1 MDFIAA
7 DTFSP
12 PSRSS
17 RSSMD
22 GSSRSV
28 RTASPSN
35 SSGIGKHF
43 STVLQRVRGEEGRG
57 DRRETA
63 AIRSSSQSDN
73 KPRVNEAKGG
83 DDSSVRA
90 DRADAPSSKLSEK
103 DRSDQDANR
112 SVKTSRGARGV
123 TGDGE
128 SSLVKDDARSD
139 SHGSESQPG
148 SAPTPLP
155 VATYRINQE
164 RMAREEDS
172 RSSED
177 DHQATTVSS
186 MSTLIPP
193 DSPMPSMTA
202 LATHDDAASLDGAA
216 TQSKDHPEQ
225 PSAMAA
231 LSTKGDASAGPIVNV
246 GLQAVVGGPDTKTA
260 PADVKIHTASSGEET
275 GRSRPQSD
283 GLSQTASNLSSG
295 STPTEGRIDRPMN
308 DAARIVDG
316 VALVRPA
323 ALHSEG
329 HAAANGDKDHV
340 ESKTA
345 TILSFEDPPQSV
357 SGDGN
362 GESKVS
368 VPLLRGHQ
376 SNFDVIKS
384 FVEWRTGQSGSPHDQ
399 AEIEVPQAAVGEH
412 QATGGQPIAAII
424 TGVHGGVGS
433 SSPLPP
439 PPTTPFVSHAQPAMP
454 GNDPADK
461 SAQVMGRSVVFN
473 VAQPDLG
480 QVNIRVAI
488 TNDVVHTHLSADRP
502 EVGQFLINGQD
513 RLQAALQANGLDMG
527 QFRVDI
533 DRQSAGRSFHHGP
546 SQEQGQTW
554 DQGSQGMKW
563 GQSQERQDETRIP
576 LHGLLNLVA

>member
-28 RTASPSN
+28 RTASPSS

-43 STVLQRVRGEEGRG
+43 STVLQRARGEEGRG
-57 DRRETA
+57 DRGEA
-63 AIRSSSQSDN
+63 DDIRSSNRSQN
-73 KPRVNEAKGG
+73 KSQVNEAKGRYG
-83 DDSSVRA
+83 SSIRT
-90 DRADAPSSKLSEK
+90 DRADPPASKASEK

-112 SVKTSRGARGV
+112 SVEVSRGARG
-123 TGDGE
+123 DGE
-128 SSLVKDDARSD
+128 SSAVKDDVRSD
-139 SHGSESQPG
+139 SHGSESQPL
-148 SAPTPLP
+148 SAPTSLP
-155 VATYRINQE
+155 IATHLINQE
-164 RMAREEDS
+164 QARTEEGP
-172 RSSED
+172 RLSED
-177 DHQATTVSS
+177 EHQATTLSS
-186 MSTLIPP
+186 MSPLMPP

-202 LATHDDAASLDGAA
+202 LSTHDDASSLGGTA
-216 TQSKDHPEQ
+216 TQSKDQPGQ
-225 PSAMAA
+225 PSAMSA
-231 LSTKGDASAGPIVNV
+231 LSTKGDAHAGPIMKVDP
-246 GLQAVVGGPDTKTA
+246 QAVVGGADTKNA
-260 PADVKIHTASSGEET
+260 VADVNIHAASSGEET

-283 GLSQTASNLSSG
+283 GLSPNASNLSSG
-295 STPTEGRIDRPMN
+295 STPTDGRIDRPMN

-316 VALVRPA
+316 VGLVRLA
-323 ALHSEG
+323 ASHSEG
-329 HAAANGDKDHV
+329 HAVASGDKDKV
-340 ESKTA
+340 ESKTEV
-345 TILSFEDPPQSV
+345 ILSFEDPPPSV

-376 SNFDVIKS
+376 PSFDATEL
-384 FVEWRTGQSGSPHDQ
+384 FVEWRAGHSGAPHDQ
-399 AEIEVPQAAVGEH
+399 AETEVSQAAVGEH
-412 QATGGQPIAAII
+412 QATGGQPTAA
-424 TGVHGGVGS
+424 TMAGAHGGVGS
-433 SSPLPP
+433 NSPLPS

-454 GNDPADK
+454 GNDPGDK
-461 SAQVMGRSVVFN
+461 SAQVMARSVVFN

-513 RLQAALQANGLDMG
+513 RLQAAFQANGLDMG

-533 DRQSAGRSFHHGP
+533 DRQSAGRSFHHGS

-554 DQGSQGMKW
+554 DQSSQGMKW
-563 GQSQERQDETRIP
+563 GQSQDRQDELRMP

>member
-1 MDFIAA
+1 
-7 DTFSP
+7 
-12 PSRSS
+12 
-17 RSSMD
+17 
-22 GSSRSV
+22 
-28 RTASPSN
+28 
-35 SSGIGKHF
+35 
-43 STVLQRVRGEEGRG
+43 
-57 DRRETA
+57 
-63 AIRSSSQSDN
+63 
-73 KPRVNEAKGG
+73 
-83 DDSSVRA
+83 
-90 DRADAPSSKLSEK
+90 
-103 DRSDQDANR
+103 
-112 SVKTSRGARGV
+112 
-123 TGDGE
+123 
-128 SSLVKDDARSD
+128 
-139 SHGSESQPG
+139 
-148 SAPTPLP
+148 
-155 VATYRINQE
+155 
-164 RMAREEDS
+164 
-172 RSSED
+172 
-177 DHQATTVSS
+177 
-186 MSTLIPP
+186 
-193 DSPMPSMTA
+193 MTA

-216 TQSKDHPEQ
+216 TASKDQPEQ

-231 LSTKGDASAGPIVNV
+231 LSTKGDAPAGPIVKV
-246 GLQAVVGGPDTKTA
+246 GLQAVVGGADTKTA
-260 PADVKIHTASSGEET
+260 PADVKIHTASSGEEI

-283 GLSQTASNLSSG
+283 GLSQNASNLSSG

-308 DAARIVDG
+308 DAPRIADG

-345 TILSFEDPPQSV
+345 AILSFEDPPQSV

-399 AEIEVPQAAVGEH
+399 AEIEVSQAAVGEH
-412 QATGGQPIAAII
+412 QATGGQPIAATI

-454 GNDPADK
+454 GNDLGDK

-480 QVNIRVAI
+480 HVNIRVAI